1 MSFRCIVMG
10 AAGRD
15 FHDFQTFFVSH
26 PDFRVVC
33 FTAEQIPYIDQRS
46 FPRSLAGPGY
56 EEDIPIYNE
65 GRLEELI
72 RAHKVEFV
80 FLSYSDLAHADV
92 MHKACRVQAAGAS
105 FALLGPNHTMLHSDK
120 PVVAVTAVRTGAGKS
135 PISQLIAGHLVKGG
149 RRAGVL
155 RHPMPYGDLEKQAVQ
170 RFATADDLDLHECT
184 VEEREEYA
192 PYVERGLTIFAGV
205 NYAGILAAAEAES
218 DVILWD
224 GGNNDT
230 PFVRPKLWIA
240 VLDALRPG
248 HEVSF
253 YPGETN
259 FRGADVLVINKVDQ
273 QHDPRELQDMLGRI
287 AAIRPDATVI
297 TAALEVVG
305 DETLVRG
312 KRVLVIEDGP
322 TTTHGGMAYGAGHV
336 FARRAGAAELIDPR
350 PHAVGSIAETL
361 AKYPHVTEILPAM
374 GYSDEQRADLA
385 ETIRRARPDVVID
398 ASPARVAK
406 LLKIDLP
413 LVQVDYRFAQRSGP
427 PLLDLVEQAI
437 RG

>member
-46 FPRSLAGPGY
+46 FPRSLAGRGY

-72 RAHKVEFV
+72 AKHDIDFV
-80 FLSYSDLAHADV
+80 FLAYSDLHHADV
-92 MHKACRVQAAGAS
+92 MHKAARVQAAGAS
-105 FALLGPNHTMLHSDK
+105 FGLLGPKHTMLKSTK
-120 PVVAVTAVRTGAGKS
+120 PVIAVTAVRTGAGKS
-135 PISQLIAGHLVKGG
+135 PISQLIAGHLVRGG
-149 RRAGVL
+149 RPAGVL

-170 RFATADDLDLHECT
+170 RFATAADLDEHECT

-192 PYVERGLTIFAGV
+192 PYVERGLVIFAGV

-230 PFVRPKLWIA
+230 PFVKPKLWIA

-248 HEVSF
+248 HEVAY

-259 FRGADVLVINKVDQ
+259 FRGADVLVVNKVDQ
-273 QHDPRELQDMLGRI
+273 ADPRELQAMLDRI
-287 AAIRPDATVI
+287 AALRPDATVL
-297 TAALEVVG
+297 TADLAVVA
-305 DETLVRG
+305 DETQIAG

-322 TTTHGGMAYGAGHV
+322 TTTHGGMAFGAGHV
-336 FARRAGAAELIDPR
+336 AARRAGAAALIDPR
-350 PHAVGSIAETL
+350 PHAVGSIAAMFE
-361 AKYPHVTEILPAM
+361 KYPHVTEVLPAM

-385 ETIRRARPDVVID
+385 ETIRRANPDVVVD
-398 ASPARVAK
+398 ASPARVAR

-413 LVQVDYRFAQRSGP
+413 VVQVDYRFDQRSGP
-427 PLLDLVEQAI
+427 PLLDLVEAAI
-437 RG
+437 RR

>member
-15 FHDFQTFFVSH
+15 FHDFQTFFRSH
-26 PDFRVVC
+26 PDFRVLC
-33 FTAEQIPYIDQRS
+33 FTAEQIPFIDQRK
-46 FPRSLAGPGY
+46 FPKSLAGPDY
-56 EEDIPIYNE
+56 DEDIPIYNE

-72 RAHKVEFV
+72 HEYRAEFV
-80 FLSYSDLAHADV
+80 FLSYSDLPHAEV
-92 MHKACRVQAAGAS
+92 MHKASRVQAAGAS
-105 FALLGPNHTMLHSDK
+105 FVLLGPNHTMLESTK

-135 PISQLIAGHLVKGG
+135 PISQLVAGHLVKGG

-170 RFATADDLDLHECT
+170 RFATEADLDDHECT

-192 PYVERGLTIFAGV
+192 PYVERGLVIFAGV
-205 NYAGILAAAEAES
+205 NYQGILDAAEGES

-248 HEVSF
+248 HEVGF

-259 FRGADVLVINKVDQ
+259 FRAADVLVVNKVDQ
-273 QHDPRELQDMLGRI
+273 ADPAELDRMMSRI
-287 AAIRPDATVI
+287 AAERPDAAVI
-297 TAALEVVG
+297 TAELAVVA
-305 DETLVRG
+305 DEDAIRG

-322 TTTHGGMAYGAGHV
+322 TTTHGGMAFGAGHV
-336 FARRAGAAELIDPR
+336 VARRAGAAELVDPR
-350 PHAVGSIAETL
+350 PHAVGSIAATL
-361 AKYPHVTEILPAM
+361 AKYTHVTEILPAM

-385 ETIRRARPDVVID
+385 ETVRRAAPDVVVD
-398 ASPARVAK
+398 ASPARVAR
-406 LLKIDLP
+406 LLGIDLP
-413 LVQVDYRFAQRSGP
+413 VVEVDYRFSQRSGP
-427 PLLDLVEQAI
+427 DLLDLVEAAI
-437 RG
+437 KGD